1 MIWKNYGQGSKIRQ
15 QTLQLAGLLAR
26 WCQVREDLLYAFE
39 KSLET
44 GVDQPM
50 RQCVEDFLTRVRGG
64 MTIEQALDQMQH
76 AFEHEHF
83 RDLIMTIRFNFR
95 YRGDLP
101 ALLENM
107 EWQLERIEEEYA
119 RRHLSNVRDRN
130 LTVAILIAAPLLLLG
145 RSALQPAV
153 GQLVFQTQIGL
164 ALLIFSGLATA
175 GATAFLLLIMRK
187 IGH

>member
-1 MIWKNYGQGSKIRQ
+1 M
-15 QTLQLAGLLAR
+15 AGLLAR

-44 GVDQPM
+44 GIEPPM
-50 RQCVEDFLTRVRGG
+50 RQCVQDFLTRVRGG

-130 LTVAILIAAPLLLLG
+130 LTASIIIGAPLLLLG
-145 RSALQPAV
+145 RSLFQPAI
-153 GQLVFQTQIGL
+153 GRLIFQTPIGL
-164 ALLIFSGLATA
+164 AMLIFSGLAVTA
-175 GATAFLLLIMRK
+175 AIVSFFLAIRK

>member
-1 MIWKNYGQGSKIRQ
+1 MIWQKYGQNVKIRQ

-50 RQCVEDFLTRVRGG
+50 RQCILDFLTRVHGG
-64 MTIEQALDQMQH
+64 MTIDQALDQMQT
-76 AFEHEHF
+76 AIAHEHF
-83 RDLIMTIRFNFR
+83 HDLILTIRFNFR

-107 EWQLERIEEEYA
+107 EWQLSRIEEEYI
-119 RRHLSNVRDRN
+119 RRRLSNARDRN
-130 LTVAILIAAPLLLLG
+130 LTLLILAAAPLLLAG
-145 RSALQPAV
+145 RCLFQPEIR
-153 GQLVFQTQIGL
+153 QLFTGTPIGIM
-164 ALLIFSGLATA
+164 LLFAA
-175 GATAFLLLIMRK
+175 GAALSAAIAAFLLILRK
-187 IGH
+187 IGN